1 MTIPA
6 SFNRVLV
13 TGANSFYAAAIMEKL
28 AKNGVVIHAT
38 VRSEAAK
45 PPLEA
50 RFGSSIKVFI
60 VPDITAPTAFEEA
73 IVDCD
78 AVFHIASPFRYK
90 FTDAKHDV
98 LEPAIRGAL
107 SALKAAA
114 TEASVRRVVFTSSVA
129 ACINPVHPTGFHRP
143 GYVYTEA
150 DWNPLSFE
158 EAATYKAFP
167 PVYTA
172 SKALAEKAAWE
183 FMEAE
188 PRSFDLVCVN
198 PCHTWGTYKQHVSS
212 PDKMNATNSDLARL
226 MDGVE
231 SDLPP
236 TIMPWMTD
244 IDEVAQAHVNALYN
258 QSASGRYIVAN
269 SPFDFQQVVDLM
281 HLHFADSDWIKNVPR
296 GNPGKRSVGS
306 HFVLDN
312 RRSRE
317 ELGVVYRPWTQSV
330 IDFCTQYA
338 ADRKRWT
345 KNSS

>member
-1 MTIPA
+1 MP

-28 AKNGVVIHAT
+28 AKKGVVIHAT
-38 VRSEAAK
+38 VRSESAK

-60 VPDITAPTAFEEA
+60 VPDITGPTAFEEA
-73 IVDCD
+73 IVGCD

-90 FTDAKHDV
+90 FTDAKQ
-98 LEPAIRGAL
+98 
-107 SALKAAA
+107 
-114 TEASVRRVVFTSSVA
+114 TSS
-129 ACINPVHPTGFHRP
+129 NQQ
-143 GYVYTEA
+143 
-150 DWNPLSFE
+150 
-158 EAATYKAFP
+158 YKERL
-167 PVYTA
+167 YTA

-188 PRSFDLVCVN
+188 PRSFDLICIN
-198 PCHTWGTYKQHVSS
+198 PCHTWGTYKQHVSL
-212 PDKMNATNSDLARL
+212 PEKMNATNSDLARL

-231 SDLPP
+231 PELPP

-258 QSASGRYIVAN
+258 QSASGRYIIAN

-312 RRSRE
+312 SRSRE

-345 KNSS
+345 KNSA

>member
-1 MTIPA
+1 MTIPT
-6 SFNRVLV
+6 SFKKVLV

-28 AKNGVVIHAT
+28 AEKGVVIHAT
-38 VRSEAAK
+38 VRSPAAQ

-60 VPDITAPTAFEEA
+60 VPNITASAAFEQA
-73 IVDCD
+73 IVGCD

-90 FTDAKHDV
+90 FTDAKRDV
-98 LEPAIRGAL
+98 LEPAIQGAL

-129 ACINPVHPTGFHRP
+129 ACINPVHPTGFQRP

-158 EAATYKAFP
+158 EAAIYKAFP

-183 FMEAE
+183 FMAAE
-188 PRSFDLVCVN
+188 PRSFDLVCIN
-198 PCHTWGTYKQHVSS
+198 PCHTWGTYKQDVAS
-212 PDKMNATNSDLARL
+212 PEKMNATNSDLARL
-226 MDGVE
+226 VDGVE
-231 SDLPP
+231 EGLPP

-244 IDEVAQAHVNALYN
+244 IDEVAQAHLNALYN
-258 QSASGRYIVAN
+258 QSASGRYIIAN
-269 SPFDFQQVVDLM
+269 SPYDFQQVVDLM
-281 HLHFADSDWIKNVPR
+281 HSHFADSNWVENVPR
-296 GNPGKRSVGS
+296 GIPGEKSVGS
-306 HFVLDN
+306 HFILDN

-317 ELGVVYRPWTQSV
+317 ELGVVYRPWAQSV
-330 IDFCTQYA
+330 IDFCAQYA
-338 ADRKRWT
+338 ADRKRWA
-345 KNSS
+345 KNSA

>member
-6 SFNRVLV
+6 SFNTVLV

-28 AKNGVVIHAT
+28 AKKGVVIHAT

-45 PPLEA
+45 PPLEV

-60 VPDITAPTAFEEA
+60 VPDITAPTAFQEA
-73 IVDCD
+73 IVGCD

-98 LEPAIRGAL
+98 LEPAIQGAL

-188 PRSFDLVCVN
+188 PRSFDLVCIN
-198 PCHTWGTYKQHVSS
+198 PCHTWGTYKQDVSS
-212 PDKMNATNSDLARL
+212 PEKMNATNSDLARL

-231 SDLPP
+231 PDLPP

-258 QSASGRYIVAN
+258 QSASGRYIIAN

-281 HLHFADSDWIKNVPR
+281 HLHFADSDWIKNIPR

-306 HFVLDN
+306 HFILDN

-338 ADRKRWT
+338 ADRKRWAKGST
-345 KNSS
+345 